1 MSAFIDLTGQKFV
14 RLVVIEQAGK
24 DKQGRYKWLCECD
37 CGNKIVTNGYYLRC
51 GDTKSCG
58 CLNIE
63 KIIER
68 STKHGHKTREKTS
81 EIYEAWRGMIQ
92 RCTNPNNIAWKNYG
106 GRGITVCK
114 RWSGKN
120 GFINFLEDMEK
131 GWKLGLTIERRNNN
145 GNYEPENV
153 EWIPKIQQQ
162 RNTRRNRLI
171 TCFGKTKCLVAWA
184 EEYNIP
190 YGTLFARIDRLG
202 WSTEKA
208 LTIPVKKRKGDD

>member
-1 MSAFIDLTGQKFV
+1 MSAFIDLTGQKFG

-24 DKQGRYKWLCECD
+24 DKQGRYRWLSECD

-63 KIIER
+63 KTIER
-68 STKHGHKTREKTS
+68 STNHGHKTREKTS
-81 EIYEAWRGMIQ
+81 EIYEAWKGMIQ
-92 RCTNPNNIAWKNYG
+92 RCTNPKNKAYHNYG
-106 GRGITVCK
+106 GRGITVCN
-114 RWSGKN
+114 RWLHSFENFNEDKGK
-120 GFINFLEDMEK
+120 D
-131 GWKLGLTIERRNNN
+131 WKPGLTIERKDNE

-153 EWIPKIQQQ
+153 EWIPREQQQ

-171 TCFGKTKCLVAWA
+171 TCFGKTKCLAAWA

-190 YGTLFARIDRLG
+190 YGTLLARIDRLG

-208 LTIPVKKRKGDD
+208 LTTPVRKKKGGL

>member
-63 KIIER
+63 KIIQR

-81 EIYEAWRGMIQ
+81 EIYEAWSGMIQ
-92 RCTNPNNIAWKNYG
+92 RCTNPNNKQWKDYG
-106 GRGITVCK
+106 GRGIIVCK
-114 RWSGKN
+114 RWLDEN
-120 GFINFLEDMEK
+120 GFVHFLEDMGERP
-131 GWKLGLTIERRNNN
+131 LGYTLERRNNN
-145 GNYEPENV
+145 KGYDKENC
-153 EWIPKIQQQ
+153 EWATQKQQQ
-162 RNTRRNRLI
+162 RNKRNNRPI
-171 TCFGKTKCLVAWA
+171 TCFGKTQCLSAWA

-190 YGTLFARIDRLG
+190 YGTLLARIDRLG
-202 WSTEKA
+202 WSAEKA
-208 LTIPVKKRKGDD
+208 LTVPVKKRKGDD